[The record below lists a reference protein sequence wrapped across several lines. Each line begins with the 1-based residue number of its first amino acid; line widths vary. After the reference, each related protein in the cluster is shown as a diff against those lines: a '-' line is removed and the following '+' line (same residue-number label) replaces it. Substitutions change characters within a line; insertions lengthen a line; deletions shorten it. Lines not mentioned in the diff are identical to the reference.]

1 MEAESLGHKDC
12 SIAYSSRMKEEVMQR
27 KSFPIALLVVA
38 LAFAVSAACRPAQT
52 LERQTDDAGIKTRI
66 KAKLAKDVGASTIT
80 AVEVNVTNGVVTL
93 AGPVS
98 SAQDKQKIE
107 AAARS
112 VEGVVSV
119 TNNLQVTAAPAAA
132 PQPATISAPATTPPP
147 DDGDKPKFIPFP
159 TPTPMP

>member
-1 MEAESLGHKDC
+1 ML
-12 SIAYSSRMKEEVMQR
+12 R
-27 KSFPIALLVVA
+27 KSIP
-38 LAFAVSAACRPAQT
+38 FAVFIAAALIASTACRPAQT
-52 LERQTDDAGIKTRI
+52 LERQTDDAGIKTSI

-119 TNNLQVTAAPAAA
+119 TNNLQVTAAPAVA
-132 PQPATISAPATTPPP
+132 PQAATTSLPATAEPPVN
-147 DDGDKPKFIPFP
+147 DGSQPKFIPFP
-159 TPTPMP
+159 TPTPVP

>member
-1 MEAESLGHKDC
+1 
-12 SIAYSSRMKEEVMQR
+12 MQR
-27 KSFPIALLVVA
+27 KPFP
-38 LAFAVSAACRPAQT
+38 FAVLIVAAALIASDACRPSQT

-66 KAKLAKDVGASTIT
+66 KAKLASDVGASTIT

-98 SAQDKQKIE
+98 SAQDRQKIE

-119 TNNLQVTAAPAAA
+119 TNNIQVTAAPAVAA
-132 PQPATISAPATTPPP
+132 QPATTSEPAS
-147 DDGDKPKFIPFP
+147 
-159 TPTPMP
+159 TPTRAP

>member
-1 MEAESLGHKDC
+1 
-12 SIAYSSRMKEEVMQR
+12 MKEEAMQR
-27 KSFPIALLVVA
+27 KPFPISLLVVA
-38 LAFAVSAACRPAQT
+38 LALAVSAACRPAQT

-98 SAQDKQKIE
+98 SAQDRMKIE

-119 TNNLQVTAAPAAA
+119 TNNIQVTASPAAA
-132 PQPATISAPATTPPP
+132 PQPATSSMPAAVSAPATTAPPL
-147 DDGDKPKFIPFP
+147 DEDKPKFVAFP
-159 TPTPMP
+159 TPTPVP

>member
-1 MEAESLGHKDC
+1 ME
-12 SIAYSSRMKEEVMQR
+12 EEAMQR
-27 KSFPIALLVVA
+27 KPFPIALLVVA
-38 LAFAVSAACRPAQT
+38 LALAVSAACRPAQT

-119 TNNLQVTAAPAAA
+119 TNNLQVTAAPAVA
-132 PQPATISAPATTPPP
+132 PQPATSSMPATTAPPL
-147 DDGDKPKFIPFP
+147 DGDKPKFVAFP
-159 TPTPMP
+159 TPTPVP